1 MRFVCF
7 NGLFFMVVET
17 NYKKG
22 GKGGG
27 KGREKRKKRRGKEE
41 GGAKRELLFVKC
53 DVYVL

>member
-1 MRFVCF
+1 
-7 NGLFFMVVET
+7 MVVET